1 MSDGMTETTTADKKV
16 LLRVANLKKYFPVEK
31 GFLRRVSGYVR
42 AVDDVS
48 FDIHYGETLGL
59 VGESGSGKTTT
70 GRCIIGAYPVTA
82 GAIYLRPNENS
93 SEMVELTKL
102 NRKERRDYQSMMN
115 MIFQDPYS
123 SLDPRWTVMNIV
135 SEAMLHSKKYSKKQ
149 MEERV
154 GELMTMVGL
163 STSQIKNYPHAFSG
177 GQRQRIGIARALAT
191 NPQLVIADEPVSA
204 LDVSIQ
210 AQILNL
216 LASLQKELNLTSLF
230 IAHNLSVVEHISDR
244 IGVMYV
250 GKIVELASKVDIFK
264 QPKHPYTEALFSAV
278 PNPDPFKKLARI
290 ILQGEVPNP
299 ANPPS
304 GCHFH
309 PRCRYATEICAQE
322 APVWE
327 EIQTEHFVACHRA
340 RELDL
345 KGIHQF
351 QQEL

>member
-1 MSDGMTETTTADKKV
+1 MNVEGETTGGKRV
-16 LLRVANLKKYFPVEK
+16 LLRLENIKKYFPIEK
-31 GFLRRVSGYVR
+31 GFLKRVSGYVR

-70 GRCIIGAYPVTA
+70 GRCIIGAYPVTD

-93 SEMVELTKL
+93 DELVELTKL
-102 NRKERRDYQSMMN
+102 NRKERREYQYMMN

-123 SLDPRWTVMNIV
+123 SLDPRWTVMDIV
-135 SEAMLHSKKYSKKQ
+135 SEAMYHSRKYTKKEI
-149 MEERV
+149 EERV
-154 GELMTMVGL
+154 GDLIKMVGL
-163 STSQIKNYPHAFSG
+163 DITQIKNYPHAFSG

-191 NPQLVIADEPVSA
+191 SPQLVIADEPVSA

-216 LASLQKELNLTSLF
+216 LASLQKELNLTTLF

-250 GKIVELASKVDIFK
+250 GKIVELASKTDIFK
-264 QPKHPYTEALFSAV
+264 QPRHPYTEALFSAV
-278 PNPDPFKKLARI
+278 PNPDPFNKKDRI

-299 ANPPS
+299 ANPPR
-304 GCHFH
+304 GCPFH
-309 PRCRYATEICAQE
+309 PRCQYAIEKCSLEVPI
-322 APVWE
+322 WE
-327 EIQTEHFVACHRA
+327 EIIPAHFAACHRA
-340 RELDL
+340 KELTL
-345 KGIHQF
+345 RSTH
-351 QQEL
+351 